1 MTQQT
6 QTDDHI
12 RDAAYFLW
20 LKDGQPEGRDQEHWH
35 AAQAELMPEAVTEA
49 PKPKAPRKK
58 AAAKPRAA
66 KAAAAAKA
74 EAAAKPAAPAAK
86 PAAKPKK
93 PRAPKAAAKAE

>member
-20 LKDGQPEGRDQEHWH
+20 LKDGQPEGRDQEHWL
-35 AAQAELMPEAVTEA
+35 AAQAELTVETVAEP

-66 KAAAAAKA
+66 KAAAATKA
-74 EAAAKPAAPAAK
+74 EVASK

-93 PRAPKAAAKAE
+93 PRATKAAKAE

>member
-35 AAQAELMPEAVTEA
+35 AAQAELTPAAET
-49 PKPKAPRKK
+49 PKPKAPRKR

-66 KAAAAAKA
+66 KA
-74 EAAAKPAAPAAK
+74 EAAAK

-93 PRAPKAAAKAE
+93 PRAPKAAVKAE

>member
-20 LKDGQPEGRDQEHWH
+20 LKDGQPEGRDQEHWL
-35 AAQAELMPEAVTEA
+35 AAQAELTVETVVET

-66 KAAAAAKA
+66 KAAAATKA
-74 EAAAKPAAPAAK
+74 EVASK

-93 PRAPKAAAKAE
+93 PRATKAAKAE

>member
-20 LKDGQPEGRDQEHWH
+20 LKDGQPEGRDQEHWL
-35 AAQAELMPEAVTEA
+35 AAQAELTQVAEA

-66 KAAAAAKA
+66 KAAAATKA
-74 EAAAKPAAPAAK
+74 EAAAKPAAP
-86 PAAKPKK
+86 AKPKK